1 MSSQDNA
8 SEYRIKIYS
17 LYWNNVDPRLVDSQ
31 KQIFNAFGMDIKQ
44 QNLHG
49 MDHGIWMNDTLT
61 AASDNDVIIIVDIDC
76 IPLHSRAIDRAIAS
90 AKQGNIFGCA
100 QSANHI
106 NPDYVYAGPMFI
118 AITGKTWRSIGQPS
132 LVADTEFDVGGRL
145 SFAAQQTGHS
155 LDVVYP
161 SDVAVPKWLL
171 GESHIF
177 GPFTI
182 YENSFLHLFESRN
195 KDLVNCFVDI
205 SQDIVNQNP
214 SLDYR
219 KYIIRAA
226 KESHERFAI
235 HYINKKSW
243 IGKIR
248 RELIRFQKRI
258 SPKNQ

>member
-1 MSSQDNA
+1 MSSLDNA
-8 SEYRIKIYS
+8 SEYCIKIYS
-17 LYWNNVDPRLVDSQ
+17 LYWNNVDQRLVDSQ
-31 KQIFNAFGMDIKQ
+31 KQVFNALGMDINQ

-49 MDHGIWMNDTLT
+49 MDHGVWMKDILT
-61 AASDNDVIIIVDIDC
+61 AADDNDIIIIVDIDC
-76 IPLHSRAIDRAIAS
+76 IPLNSLAIDRAIES
-90 AKQGNIFGCA
+90 AQQGNIFGCA

-106 NPDYVYAGPMFI
+106 NPDYVYAGPMFM
-118 AITGKTWRSIGQPS
+118 ALTGKTWRSIGQPS

-145 SFAAQQTGHS
+145 SFVAQQAGRS

-171 GESHIF
+171 GERYIF

-205 SQDIVNQNP
+205 SKDIVNEINP
-214 SLDYR
+214 LDYR
-219 KYIIRAA
+219 KYIVRAA

-235 HYINKKSW
+235 HYINKKSL
-243 IGKIR
+243 IGKIG
-248 RELIRFQKRI
+248 RELTRFQKRI
-258 SPKNQ
+258 TTKKK